1 MMGGQ
6 ERFKHAREMG
16 VGCGWTKII
25 RGIQG
30 QRREVY
36 GSWIASV
43 VDRVKSK
50 ACRNE

>member
-1 MMGGQ
+1 
-6 ERFKHAREMG
+6 MG
-16 VGCGWTKII
+16 VRWGWTKIR

-30 QRREVY
+30 QKKEVY
-36 GSWIASV
+36 GFWIASM